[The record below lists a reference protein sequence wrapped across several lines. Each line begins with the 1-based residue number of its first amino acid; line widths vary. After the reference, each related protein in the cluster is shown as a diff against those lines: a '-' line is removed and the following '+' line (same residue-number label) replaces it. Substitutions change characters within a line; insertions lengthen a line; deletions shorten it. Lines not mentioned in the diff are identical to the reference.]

1 VFLRKDAF
9 RESDDTMIDLQDIDR
24 QEVLKKAYE
33 IAFAYERDIGN
44 CPQCM
49 LATMNDLFGIGGRDA
64 FMSATGF
71 AGGGGLTTEG
81 TCGALVGGIMTLGL
95 VFGRDQE
102 GFHSGKRGIKAY
114 KTAKKLHE
122 KFVET
127 YDGPLCKD
135 VQKKILGR
143 SFNMWDRKDYQEFE
157 KAGGHADKCTDVVGK
172 AAQWTVEILLD
183 ELERK

>member
-1 VFLRKDAF
+1 
-9 RESDDTMIDLQDIDR
+9 MIDVKKIDR
-24 QEVLKKAYE
+24 EEVIRKAYE
-33 IAFAYERDIGN
+33 VAFGYERDIGN

-49 LATMNDLFGIGGRDA
+49 LATMKDLFDIGGPDS

-102 GFHSGKRGIKAY
+102 GFLGGKKGLKAY
-114 KTAKKLHE
+114 KTARKLHE
-122 KFVET
+122 RFVKE
-127 YDGPLCKD
+127 YGGPLCKD

-143 SFNMWDRKDYQEFE
+143 SFNMWDRNDYQEFE
-157 KAGGHADKCTDVVGK
+157 KAGGHTDKCTDVVGK
-172 AAQWTVEILLD
+172 TAQWTVEILLN
-183 ELERK
+183 ELEGTG

>member
-1 VFLRKDAF
+1 
-9 RESDDTMIDLQDIDR
+9 MIDVKKVDR
-24 QEVLKKAYE
+24 EEVLKKAYDL
-33 IAFAYERDIGN
+33 AFGYERDIGN

-49 LATMNDLFGIGGRDA
+49 LATMKDLFDIGGPDS

-102 GFHSGKRGIKAY
+102 GFLAGKKGLRAY
-114 KTAKKLHE
+114 KTARKLHE
-122 KFVET
+122 KFVEE
-127 YDGPLCKD
+127 YGGPLCKD

-143 SFNMWDRKDYQEFE
+143 SFNMWDREDYKEFE
-157 KAGGHADKCTDVVGK
+157 KAGGHTDKCTGVVGK
-172 AAQWTVEILLD
+172 TAQWTVEVMLD
-183 ELERK
+183 ELEGTR